1 VVDPSQHTDVF
12 IIGGGPAGLAAAIA
26 ARQKG
31 FQVIVA
37 DGSAPPIEKSC
48 GEGMLPET
56 LAGLQAMGVEI
67 SSTEGRKFRGIR
79 FVQERAHV
87 SADFPQ
93 GSGAGLRRPLLHG
106 RMVAK
111 AEECGVRLL
120 WKTPV
125 AGIDSDGVQLSRGK
139 LNARWIVGADG
150 LGSRVRRW
158 SGLDRAKRSKQRY
171 ASRRHYRVQPWS
183 NYIEIHWGRYTQAY
197 VTPTGGE
204 EVCVVVMAESM
215 AHASFDNA
223 LLELP
228 ELRQHLAGA
237 ELSSRERGAVSSVRS
252 LYNVQRGNVALVG
265 DASGSVDPITGVGL
279 RLAFRHAFEL
289 ADAMAAGDLGP
300 YERAHRALARG
311 PMMMGGLLL
320 WLGHNPRVRTR
331 AIRALQ
337 SRPELFGRL
346 MAAHAGAADSAEL
359 LTVGALLGWRLLDI

>member
-1 VVDPSQHTDVF
+1 VVDSSQNTDVF

-31 FQVIVA
+31 FNVIVA
-37 DGSAPPIEKSC
+37 DGCAPPIEKSC
-48 GEGMLPET
+48 GEGMLPDT

-67 SSTEGRKFRGIR
+67 SSTEGRRFRGIR
-79 FVQERAHV
+79 FVQEQAQV

-93 GSGAGLRRPLLHG
+93 GSGVGLRRPLLHG

-158 SGLDRAKRSKQRY
+158 SGLDPTRRSKQRY
-171 ASRRHYRVQPWS
+171 ASRRHYHVQPWS
-183 NYIEIHWGRYTQAY
+183 NYMEIHWGRYTQAY
-197 VTPTGGE
+197 VTPMGGE
-204 EVCVVVMAESM
+204 EVCVVMMAESM
-215 AHASFDNA
+215 EHTSFDNA

-237 ELSSRERGAVSSVRS
+237 ELSSRERGAVTSIRS

-265 DASGSVDPITGVGL
+265 DASGSVDPITGEGL

-289 ADAMAAGDLGP
+289 ADAMAGGDLRP

-311 PMMMGGLLL
+311 PMMMGDLLL
-320 WLGHNPRVRTR
+320 WLGHNPRVRSR